1 MRSETTVGT
10 EKRKRLVGV
19 SLNAIN
25 YRHGAH
31 GEITY
36 FNRRA
41 KRVNL
46 LLANLITES
55 SHMKYLVKAIT
66 MNIHVLCATV
76 TIKTLIITA
85 SCCLTITNV

>member
-41 KRVNL
+41 KIVLRY
-46 LLANLITES
+46 IIES
-55 SHMKYLVKAIT
+55 IDSI
-66 MNIHVLCATV
+66 IVLTDS
-76 TIKTLIITA
+76 IIV
-85 SCCLTITNV
+85 SVDSISRSRMFH

>member
-41 KRVNL
+41 KRVN
-46 LLANLITES
+46 AN
-55 SHMKYLVKAIT
+55 
-66 MNIHVLCATV
+66 CAGTR
-76 TIKTLIITA
+76 LYR
-85 SCCLTITNV
+85 